1 MPQANFAV
9 KVLPPIQVRDHLKA
23 AVRELK
29 VVDQVAAPVV
39 QERKAADPVV
49 VQERK
54 AVDKVAVREPK
65 AVVDQVVPEPKVADR
80 VAVQEPRVADKVVDP
95 VVLEPKVVGRVVD
108 PVAKVD
114 FRVAVRMQ
122 RWLLTY

>member
-9 KVLPPIQVRDHLKA
+9 KVLPPIQVRAHLKA
-23 AVRELK
+23 A
-29 VVDQVAAPVV
+29 V

-65 AVVDQVVPEPKVADR
+65 AVVD
-80 VAVQEPRVADKVVDP
+80 
-95 VVLEPKVVGRVVD
+95 LS
-108 PVAKVD
+108 
-114 FRVAVRMQ
+114 
-122 RWLLTY
+122 LIHI